1 MPRRGGCVAVWARH
15 TASLPS
21 PPRADATAHCKLS
34 RAFSLLHRGAFV
46 GRFRSSPLFDIT
58 AACTAVCMVQGY
70 YKVGT
75 PQLSNNVVENR
86 RDTARADTKSKKSQ
100 KSKSQKTRDTVYCI
114 DYSQLLGQ
122 LYNTN
127 PDPDPV
133 TVGGK
138 RVSTQALALWLVDA
152 LLHSLSTHSLI
163 RRWPVRG
170 VRREAHAS
178 GCARAAAKAPPH
190 SRWCDR
196 PPPARRHRQWCVP
209 CPSARARAWR

>member
-1 MPRRGGCVAVWARH
+1 MY
-15 TASLPS
+15 T
-21 PPRADATAHCKLS
+21 
-34 RAFSLLHRGAFV
+34 
-46 GRFRSSPLFDIT
+46 
-58 AACTAVCMVQGY
+58 Y
-70 YKVGT
+70 
-75 PQLSNNVVENR
+75 VVENR

-152 LLHSLSTHSLI
+152 LLHSLSTHS
-163 RRWPVRG
+163 
-170 VRREAHAS
+170 AM
-178 GCARAAAKAPPH
+178 
-190 SRWCDR
+190 
-196 PPPARRHRQWCVP
+196 
-209 CPSARARAWR
+209 ARARRSPRGSRVRLCQSGSESTSSLQMVRSTAASSTPSTMVCAVPERSRASVEIEYCVRL